1 MDATR
6 LLTCT
11 ICGLLTLVV
20 SATALP
26 RAQAA
31 LAAGEAKVDITPPLK
46 EFPTVS
52 LGGFG
57 DRQGK
62 PAQSVHDPIYARAL
76 VLAQGRSK
84 ITLVSLDLLEVT
96 PGMKAAVVKQVA
108 HLGFSDATVL
118 LAATHDHSAPECLHP
133 AGDVWPLAFG
143 KFLPEYYAW
152 TNKRIA
158 DAIRTANMRLQA
170 AQVGFASAPIPGMNR
185 NRRETG
191 GGLVDP
197 VMTVMKVANMGIG
210 SAARTIA
217 LVVNFTAHPTI
228 MGADSF
234 AISGEWPGAMSRALQ
249 NRIGGDGVA
258 LFYNGTQG
266 DQSVAGEFGS
276 GWKRVDGYGKALAD
290 KAWELARSVKL
301 AHDVKLGASEIT
313 WKLPPY
319 QVSPAFIE
327 STGQE
332 YKMTPKAAAGI
343 AAKLFPSAVELQA
356 VRVGDGLLMAVPGE
370 AIVELGLEMK
380 KNASDL
386 GAKYPICVG
395 VANNY
400 VGYILSPKQYELG
413 GYESGTSFYGP
424 QLGELLV
431 ERMKQA
437 VAPLFKTD

>member
-1 MDATR
+1 MDVSR
-6 LLTCT
+6 LLTCVV
-11 ICGLLTLVV
+11 CGALTVVV

-62 PAQSVHDPIYARAL
+62 PARSVHDPIYARAL
-76 VLAQGRSK
+76 VLSHGRTK
-84 ITLVSLDLLEVT
+84 IALVSVDLLEI
-96 PGMKAAVVKQVA
+96 PPRMKAAVVKQVA
-108 HLGFSDATVL
+108 TLGFSDANVM

-143 KFLPEYYAW
+143 KFLPKYYAW

-158 DAIRTANMRLQA
+158 QAIVNANMRLQA
-170 AQVGFASAPIPGMNR
+170 AQVGFASAPVPGMNR
-185 NRRETG
+185 NRRESG
-191 GGLVDP
+191 AGLVDP
-197 VMTVMKVANMGIG
+197 VMTVMKVANLGLG
-210 SAARTIA
+210 PAARTMA

-234 AISGEWPGAMSRALQ
+234 AISGEWPGAMSRDLEQ
-249 NRIGGDGVA
+249 QIRHQGVA
-258 LFYNGTQG
+258 LFFNGAQG

-276 GWKRVDGYGKALAD
+276 GWTRVDRYGKALAQE
-290 KAWELARSVKL
+290 AWKL
-301 AHDVKLGASEIT
+301 ASRITMSRDAKLAVTTST

-319 QVSPAFIE
+319 KVSPAFME
-327 STGQE
+327 STGKE
-332 YKMTPKAAAGI
+332 YKMTPAAAAGI
-343 AAKLFPSAVELQA
+343 AAKLFPSALELQA
-356 VRVGDGLLMAVPGE
+356 VRIGDGVLMAVPGE

-380 KNASDL
+380 KNAAAL
-386 GAKYPICVG
+386 GAKYPMCVG
-395 VANNY
+395 LANNY
-400 VGYILSPKQYELG
+400 IGYILSPKQYELG

-424 QLGELLV
+424 QLGSLLV
-431 ERMKQA
+431 ERMKQT
-437 VAPLFKTD
+437 VAPLFKAG